1 MEVVGEEI
9 VGLQVEI
16 EGVKEVGAE
25 DFRMVIE
32 EEVEA
37 LIEEKIGV
45 DKVGIVRM
53 EVVLVVLFV
62 GVGMC
67 VEKVIGGV
75 EVVGTEDVRMIFEE
89 EARLQEEEK
98 IGVDKVGIIGMEVM
112 EIVAEEVVG
121 IVVEEVMG
129 VEEEE
134 KIGVEVVEIVAEEG
148 VWIVVG
154 IVVRVELGMVEEE
167 TFVTVVMDEMGLIA
181 GVELVIVLMVDVIMW
196 EEEDTLLV
204 IAKLDFLLPIL
215 DLSIF
220 NIELDILLTN
230 LSNL

>member
-98 IGVDKVGIIGMEVM
+98 IGVDKVGIIGMEVV
-112 EIVAEEVVG
+112 EIVAEEGVW

-134 KIGVEVVEIVAEEG
+134 KIGVEVVEIDAEEV

-154 IVVRVELGMVEEE
+154 IVVRVELGMVVEEIL
-167 TFVTVVMDEMGLIA
+167 VTVVMDEMGLIT